1 MLSSAYVHL
10 AKLAAHPTLQAE
22 TRRLLLTALV
32 ALERELETRPLDE
45 GQYLDCEPTEPSAEP
60 AFDFDDEPTK
70 NDDNESTKRMVIR

>member
-32 ALERELETRPLDE
+32 ALERELESRPLE
-45 GQYLDCEPTEPSAEP
+45 ESQYLDCEPTDPSAEP
-60 AFDFDDEPTK
+60 CFDFEDEPTK
-70 NDDNESTKRMVIR
+70 NEDDSTKRMVIR

>member
-32 ALERELETRPLDE
+32 ALERELETRPLE
-45 GQYLDCEPTEPSAEP
+45 EPQYLDCEPTDPSAEP
-60 AFDFDDEPTK
+60 IFDFDDEPTK
-70 NDDNESTKRMVIR
+70 NEDDSTKRMVIR